1 MLLVLSGLK
10 QQLHLEGKICVI
22 FKEFYEMLFY
32 LAPISKMGDSAIW
45 AFFIA
50 VTVLVRPGPAV
61 TATAPTVPVIRAT
74 ASAAKTAET

>member
-32 LAPISKMGDSAIW
+32 LAPISKMGDSAI
-45 AFFIA
+45 
-50 VTVLVRPGPAV
+50 
-61 TATAPTVPVIRAT
+61 
-74 ASAAKTAET
+74 